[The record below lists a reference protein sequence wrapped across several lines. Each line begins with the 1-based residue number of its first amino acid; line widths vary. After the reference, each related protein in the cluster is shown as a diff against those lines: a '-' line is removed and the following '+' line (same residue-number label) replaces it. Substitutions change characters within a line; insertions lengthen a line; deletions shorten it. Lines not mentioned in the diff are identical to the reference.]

1 VNKIIQPVKYN
12 YLKGVNMKNT
22 QKKDIIIIGAGIMSA
37 TLGTFLKELE
47 PNWNIKIFERLSESG
62 KESSDGWNN
71 AGTGHEALCE
81 LNYTVERKDGS
92 IDTSKAVE
100 INEEF
105 QISKQFWSY
114 LVNRNKINNPKE
126 FIRSLP
132 HISFVDGEKNV
143 DFLEKRFKALSKYPT
158 FRKME
163 YSDDPKRLAEWV
175 PLIMENRTTDKPVAG
190 TKVDGG
196 TDINFGELTR
206 KMMDNLE
213 SEENINISYKSE
225 VLAIDRIENN
235 AWEVKVRNYADNTL
249 EYHTADFVFIGAGG
263 GAIPLLQKTKIPESK
278 SIGGFPISGEFLI
291 CTNPEIVNQHEA
303 KVYGKEPAGTPPMTV
318 PHLDRRYIGDETVL
332 LFGPF
337 AGFGPKLL
345 KKGSNSD
352 FFKTIKP
359 NNTLTMLFAGAKN
372 LSLIKYS
379 IDQVLLTKKDRMNS
393 LRTFM
398 PSAEDKD
405 WELIVA
411 GKRVQVIKDIDGSG
425 KGIIQ
430 FGTEIVQSAD
440 NTLAAL
446 LGESPGAST
455 SAATMLDVLKRCF
468 PSSFNVWEPKIKEII
483 PSYDESLAENEE
495 LFKLI
500 QDSTSHSL
508 EL

>member
-1 VNKIIQPVKYN
+1 
-12 YLKGVNMKNT
+12 MKNT
-22 QKKDIIIIGAGIMSA
+22 QKKDIILIGAGIMSA

-47 PNWNIKIFERLSESG
+47 PNWNVKIFERLSESG

-81 LNYTVERKDGS
+81 LNYSVERKDGS

-100 INEEF
+100 INEQF
-105 QISKQFWSY
+105 QISKQFWSH
-114 LVNRNKINNPKE
+114 LVNSNEITNPQE

-132 HISFVDGEKNV
+132 HISFVNGEKNV
-143 DFLEKRFKALSKYPT
+143 DFLEKRFNALSKYPT
-158 FRKME
+158 FGKME
-163 YSDDPKRLAEWV
+163 YSDNPEKLAEWI
-175 PLIMENRTTDKPVAG
+175 PLMMENRTTDEPVAA
-190 TKVDGG
+190 TKVNGG

-206 KMMDNLE
+206 KMMGNLE
-213 SEENINISYKSE
+213 SKENMHISYNSD
-225 VLAIDRIENN
+225 VLDIHRMEDG
-235 AWEVKVRNYADNTL
+235 AWEVKVRNYADNTI
-249 EYHTADFVFIGAGG
+249 EYHTADFVFIGGGG

-278 SIGGFPISGEFLI
+278 SIGGFPISGQFLI

-318 PHLDRRYIGDETVL
+318 PHLDRRYIGDETAL

-345 KKGSNSD
+345 KNGSNSD
-352 FFKTIKP
+352 FFKTLKP
-359 NNTLTMLFAGAKN
+359 NNTLTMLYAGVKN

-379 IDQVLLTKKDRMNS
+379 VDQVLLSKKDRMNS

-430 FGTEIVQSAD
+430 FGTEIVRSAD
-440 NTLAAL
+440 NSLAAL

-455 SAATMLDVLKRCF
+455 SVAIMLDVLKQCF
-468 PSSFNVWEPKIKEII
+468 PSTFNAWEPKIKEII

-495 LFKLI
+495 LFKII
-500 QDSTSHSL
+500 QDSTARSL